1 VYARFRWHL
10 VLVTSARPRVVVIGS
25 GFGGLAAAI
34 RLQARGFQ
42 VKLVEK
48 RDQPGGRAY
57 VYRDAGFAFD
67 GGPTVVTAP
76 FLLEELFALAGRKM
90 EEHLQLVP
98 VDPFYRIRFHDGR
111 VFDYTGD
118 PERMAAEV
126 AKFSPRDVDGYAR
139 FVAESQKIFA
149 VGFEQL

>member
-1 VYARFRWHL
+1 MRTWVAGVIPRLPTTAPKKISHVSPAKIRHL
-10 VLVTSARPRVVVIGS
+10 LPAMKQGPSVVVIGA

-42 VKLVEK
+42 VTLLEK

-76 FLLEELFALAGRKM
+76 FLFEELFALAGKRM
-90 EEHLQLVP
+90 S
-98 VDPFYRIRFHDGR
+98 
-111 VFDYTGD
+111 DYL
-118 PERMAAEV
+118 RM
-126 AKFSPRDVDGYAR
+126 
-139 FVAESQKIFA
+139 
-149 VGFEQL
+149 